1 MNITELDWIAVKGKK
16 EGVKI
21 YTILENQGIPSQS
34 AVFSVHS
41 EFLNQYRAQN
51 WDKAIST
58 ANVLMKH
65 NKELVQYYEMMIERI
80 EGLRNSNLDENWD
93 GVFRATSK

>member
-1 MNITELDWIAVKGKK
+1 MNIIELDCIAVKGKK

-21 YTILENQGIPSQS
+21 YTILENQERILSS
-34 AVFSVHS
+34 AVETVHS
-41 EFLNQYRAQN
+41 EFLNQYRAQS

-58 ANVLMKH
+58 AVILMKH
-65 NKELVQYYEMMIERI
+65 NKELIQYYEMMIERI

>member
-1 MNITELDWIAVKGKK
+1 MNIIELDCIAVKGKK

-21 YTILENQGIPSQS
+21 YTILENQERILSN
-34 AVFSVHS
+34 AVGTVHS

-80 EGLRNSNLDENWD
+80 EGLRNENLDESWD
-93 GVFRATSK
+93 GIYRATSK

>member
-1 MNITELDWIAVKGKK
+1 MNIIELDCIAVKGKK
-16 EGVKI
+16 QGVQI
-21 YTILENQGIPSQS
+21 YTILENQDIPFQS

-41 EFLNQYRAQN
+41 EFLNQYRAQK

-58 ANVLMKH
+58 ADVLMKH

-80 EGLRNSNLDENWD
+80 EGLRNENLDESWD
-93 GVFRATSK
+93 GIYRATSK

>member
-1 MNITELDWIAVKGKK
+1 MNIIELDCIAVKGKK

-21 YTILENQGIPSQS
+21 YTIMENQEISFQS

-41 EFLNQYRAQN
+41 EFLNQYRAQS
-51 WDKAIST
+51 WYKAIST

-65 NKELVQYYEMMIERI
+65 NKELIQYYEMMIERI
-80 EGLRNSNLDENWD
+80 GELRKSNLPPDWD

>member
-1 MNITELDWIAVKGKK
+1 MNIIELDCIAVKGKK

-21 YTILENQGIPSQS
+21 YTILENQDIPLQS
-34 AVFSVHS
+34 AVLSVHS
-41 EFLNQYRAQN
+41 EFLNQYRAQS

-65 NKELVQYYEMMIERI
+65 NKELIQYYEMMIERI

>member
-1 MNITELDWIAVKGKK
+1 MNIIELDCIAVKGKK

-21 YTILENQGIPSQS
+21 YTILENQERILSS
-34 AVFSVHS
+34 AVGTVHS
-41 EFLNQYRAQN
+41 EFLNQYRTQS

-80 EGLRNSNLDENWD
+80 EGLRNENLDESWD